1 MSAMENATDF
11 TVTIA
16 EKSGAGSRTAEAG
29 SRIELGSSATSLTL
43 GHELGHAWSH
53 HSNDL
58 WEANNSGQVATNW
71 ENAMRI
77 GYGGVNRGV
86 CVGTEGPDHPRGRCG
101 NSEFAQWEAWHD
113 AGVFVLVA
121 ARPHYAQIWTA
132 ETLDAPGCPA
142 GE

>member
-1 MSAMENATDF
+1 LGFTLSLKATRELKGDSEAYTQKHGEGFIRAAAYGQRAAARALNAMSAMENATDY

-16 EKSGAGSRTAEAG
+16 EKAGPSSRTVQSG
-29 SRIELGSSATSLTL
+29 NRIELGSSATSLTL

-58 WEANNSGQVATNW
+58 EEINYSGQVATNW

-86 CVGTEGPDHPRGRCG
+86 V
-101 NSEFAQWEAWHD
+101 
-113 AGVFVLVA
+113 
-121 ARPHYAQIWTA
+121 
-132 ETLDAPGCPA
+132 
-142 GE
+142 